1 MAETAAQTAATS
13 MLDGIEVPGQG
24 TWEIDPAHTG
34 VSFLARY
41 MMLSKVR
48 GHFTRF
54 GGQIHVGP
62 TPEESW
68 VEVTIDP
75 TSIYTGMEMRD
86 NHLRSPDFFEV
97 ELYPEMTFKS
107 TRVERTGDTTL
118 KVVGDLTIRGV
129 TRPVVLDVE
138 YQGLGIGLRGDT
150 RAAFAA
156 STEIDRED
164 FGISWNQTLETGG
177 VLVGRKVRI
186 ELEVQAVAA
195 VKTAAA

>member
-1 MAETAAQTAATS
+1 MEQVAGTAV
-13 MLDGIEVPGQG
+13 LDGIEVPGQG
-24 TWEIDPAHTG
+24 TWELDPAHTG
-34 VSFLARY
+34 VSFVARY

-75 TSIYTGMEMRD
+75 TSIDTGMEMRD

-97 ELYPEMTFKS
+97 ELYPQMTFRS
-107 TRVERTGDTTL
+107 TRVERTGDTAL

-129 TRPVVLDVE
+129 TRPVVLDVG
-138 YQGLGIGLRGDT
+138 YHGLGIGLRGDT
-150 RAAFAA
+150 RAAFSA
-156 STEIDRED
+156 STEIDREE
-164 FGISWNQTLETGG
+164 FGIRWNQTLESGG

-186 ELEVQAVAA
+186 DPDVQAVAA
-195 VKTAAA
+195 AKGEAA

>member
-1 MAETAAQTAATS
+1 MAQSGTTAA
-13 MLDGIEVPGQG
+13 LDGIEVPGQG

-34 VSFLARY
+34 VSFVARY
-41 MMLSKVR
+41 MMLTKVR

-54 GGQIHVGP
+54 GGQMHVGP
-62 TPEESW
+62 TPEESS

-75 TSIYTGMEMRD
+75 TSIETGMEMRD

-97 ELYPEMTFKS
+97 ELYPQMTFKS

-118 KVVGDLTIRGV
+118 KVVGDLTIRDV

-150 RAAFAA
+150 RVAFTA

-164 FGISWNQTLETGG
+164 FGITWNQSLETGG
-177 VLVGRKVRI
+177 VLVGKKVRI
-186 ELEVQAVAA
+186 ELDVQAVAA
-195 VKTAAA
+195 AKSEAA

>member
-1 MAETAAQTAATS
+1 MEQTGTTAV
-13 MLDGIEVPGQG
+13 LDGIEVPGQG

-34 VSFLARY
+34 VSFVARY

-48 GHFTRF
+48 GLFTRF
-54 GGQIHVGP
+54 GGRIHIGP

-75 TSIYTGMEMRD
+75 TSIETGMEMRD

-97 ELYPEMTFKS
+97 ELYPQMTYKS
-107 TRVERTGDTTL
+107 TRVERTGRTTL
-118 KVVGDLTIRGV
+118 KVVGDLTIRNV

-150 RAAFAA
+150 RAAFSA
-156 STEIDRED
+156 SGEIDREE
-164 FGISWNQTLETGG
+164 FGISWNQNLETGG
-177 VLVGRKVRI
+177 VLVGKKIRI
-186 ELEVQAVAA
+186 ELDVQAVAA
-195 VKTAAA
+195 VKTEAA

>member
-1 MAETAAQTAATS
+1 MEQSGTTAV
-13 MLDGIEVPGQG
+13 LDGIEVPGQS

-34 VSFLARY
+34 VGFVARY

-75 TSIYTGMEMRD
+75 TSIDTGMEMRD
-86 NHLRSPDFFEV
+86 NHLHSPDFFEV
-97 ELYPEMTFKS
+97 ELYPNMTFKS
-107 TRVERTGDTTL
+107 TRVERTGETTL
-118 KVVGDLTIRGV
+118 KVVGDLTIRDV

-156 STEIDRED
+156 STEIDREE
-164 FGISWNQTLETGG
+164 FGITWNQSLETGG
-177 VLVGRKVRI
+177 VLVGKKVRI
-186 ELEVQAVAA
+186 ELDVQAIAA
-195 VKTAAA
+195 VETAAA